1 MYGAYSIYVMYIP
14 VFVVS
19 GPSTWIIGGM
29 PHYAFFSNALRHWQM
44 VPAPAPSR
52 ASLGSNA
59 STAPELDP
67 SDDEEEDDQESDSSC
82 LETKGN

>member
-1 MYGAYSIYVMYIP
+1 
-14 VFVVS
+14 
-19 GPSTWIIGGM
+19 
-29 PHYAFFSNALRHWQM
+29 M
-44 VPAPAPSR
+44 VPAHAPSR